1 MRELPASICAVLC
14 AILAFASAT
23 LAADADSAIAWPRTA
38 TTSAGD
44 RITLS
49 ALQVDEWRDRTLFA
63 KCAATVQLKNGAAF
77 LGTINVRATTALD
90 RADRMVILTDITL
103 PAMRFV
109 TDSAG
114 IVPIGAALSTAFAG
128 ATLRVPLDDL
138 LATMSEN
145 AFAQPPAEASAHANV
160 EVPLEKLLAA
170 QGAQFLPI
178 VAQRLDGCVNSTA
191 PLFRTDAGV
200 FYLLVAGQWYSSDAL
215 QSGAWQW
222 VAPSTLP
229 EAMRAISES
238 SQWASALAHVPATPL
253 SREAAHI
260 AAFSPPR
267 ALAELL
273 ASEPFAAGP
282 LEIWWNPW
290 DGSWWSG
297 AESAQARRA
306 RTTAVA
312 SGAPSNF
319 VFDAASEN
327 LFVGLDGRVYALRGE
342 HWFRSTPEGGWAE
355 LTEHRSTARVLE
367 DFERARAAALAR
379 RTAFEKWRT
388 AQNARDLSEPTTASK
403 ERLSMK
409 EAHPSTTG
417 MRHAKTSAP

>member
-1 MRELPASICAVLC
+1 MRESLASICAVLC
-14 AILAFASAT
+14 AILAFASAS
-23 LAADADSAIAWPRTA
+23 LAAESDSAIGWPRTA
-38 TTSAGD
+38 TTAAGD

-63 KCAATVQLKNGAAF
+63 KCAATVQLNNATAF
-77 LGTINVRATTALD
+77 LGTITVRATTAFD
-90 RADRMVILTDITL
+90 RADRMVVLTDITL

-109 TDSAG
+109 TDAAG

-128 ATLRVPLDDL
+128 ATLRIPLDDL

-145 AFAQPPAEASAHANV
+145 AFAQPPAESTSRAAV
-160 EVPLEKLLAA
+160 EVRLEKLFPA

-238 SQWASALAHVPATPL
+238 SQWASALAHLPATAL
-253 SREAAHI
+253 SREAWQI
-260 AAFSPPR
+260 VAFSPPP
-267 ALAELL
+267 AIAAE
-273 ASEPFAAGP
+273 P
-282 LEIWWNPW
+282 LGAQSLDVWWNPW

-297 AESAQARRA
+297 AESAQARAA
-306 RTTAVA
+306 RTPAVA
-312 SGAPSNF
+312 VGAPSAF
-319 VFDAASEN
+319 VFDPASEN
-327 LFVGLDGRVYALRGE
+327 LFVGLDGRVYAHRGE
-342 HWFRSTPEGGWAE
+342 QWFRAAPEGGWVE

-367 DFERARAAALAR
+367 DFARARAAALAR

-388 AQNARDLSEPTTASK
+388 VQNARDISEPTTASQ

-409 EAHPSTTG
+409 DARPSTTG
-417 MRHAKTSAP
+417 MRHANAVAR